1 MSNRVELVG
10 TTFVAATG
18 EQTFGFRMYDDY
30 EATYCN
36 LFDAVIEDDLELLR
50 AVILA
55 DASSTSDMLEFVS
68 ANGCYINGTWYD
80 VDEILHLFETDE
92 VLDRSRQ

>member
-10 TTFVAATG
+10 TTFVNVTG
-18 EQTFGFRMYDDY
+18 EQTFGYRMYDDY
-30 EATYCN
+30 ESMYCN

-50 AVILA
+50 RVISD
-55 DASSTSDMLEFVS
+55 DAESTSAMLEFAA

-80 VDEILHLFETDE
+80 VDEILHLFTATE
-92 VLDRSRQ
+92 V